1 MEWDVTMSA
10 SPAAPELAGIPNPF
24 RSGIV
29 RDAWDPD
36 WVDVPE
42 IHADAFREIRNAL
55 EDVSRGR
62 SIGVIVHGEP
72 GSGKTHLLNRLRRWC
87 QQNGAIFS
95 GLRLQC
101 PPEMLWRH
109 LRREFVED
117 LLQLLPDGSRPL
129 DRLAAVDSDH
139 IHSRCGLALATVLT
153 HWRQGRF
160 LRESRAWLRGDALPE
175 RLLEEMGL
183 WAAPELDAEAEQEAW
198 VVLME
203 LIALAAP
210 APVVL
215 ALDQVEAL
223 QANAQD
229 DRGLRRLGAAVS
241 ALHDETRNVLI
252 VSCMQTSFLP
262 VLRAALLGADLDR
275 MGERIL
281 ELAPLDPSKA
291 RLLLQARLDAEP
303 ALRHHPVRQSQP
315 LWPFDEEDLARSLI
329 PEAAGQV
336 TPRRLIYAARDL
348 FEQRRSGAP
357 PRPRPEPEPFLAAEL
372 ERRTARAMER
382 GRWEGDDFL
391 LDALRRLMP
400 LLGWRSLEP
409 RPPGVDLELEKEGRR
424 LLLVVFNRPALT
436 GVPQRLKKLAQL
448 DRLDQLRLI
457 RAQDLPLS
465 RTAVKTAQ
473 LLEQLER
480 DGARLVRASNE
491 VLATLE
497 ACRTLLADAAAGDLH
512 ADGETLGR
520 EFVENWLRDRLPDE
534 VREWL
539 AGLESAGQAK
549 EDGAEAMVDA
559 LIECVRQHKVI
570 SVEEAAQRLGCT
582 AGEVARYADQAQD
595 AVAAVG
601 QPPEVL
607 FERCGG

>member
-1 MEWDVTMSA
+1 MEWDDTMSA

-29 RDAWDPD
+29 HDAWDPD

-42 IHADAFREIRNAL
+42 IHADAFHVIRDAL
-55 EDVSRGR
+55 QEVGQGR
-62 SIGVIVHGEP
+62 SVGVIVHGEP

-87 QQNGAIFS
+87 QQSGAIFS

-101 PPEMLWRH
+101 APEMLWRH
-109 LRREFVED
+109 LRREFAED
-117 LLQLLPDGSRPL
+117 LLQPLPDGSRPL
-129 DRLAAVDSDH
+129 DQLAAVDPERLH
-139 IHSRCGLALATVLT
+139 ECCGFALATALS

-160 LRESRAWLRGDALPE
+160 LRECRAWLRGDPLPD

-183 WAAPELDAEAEQEAW
+183 GAAEGLDAEAEQEAW
-198 VVLME
+198 IVLRE
-203 LIALAAP
+203 LIQLAGP

-223 QANAQD
+223 QANAHD
-229 DRGLRRLGAAVS
+229 DRGLRRLGAAVA

-262 VLRAALLGADLDR
+262 SLRAALLQADLDR
-275 MGERIL
+275 MGERTL
-281 ELAPLDPSKA
+281 ELHPLQPSKA

-303 ALRHHPVRQSQP
+303 ALRRHPMRRSQP
-315 LWPFDEEDLARSLI
+315 LWPFTDEDLKSLI
-329 PEAAGQV
+329 PEATGRV
-336 TPRRLIYAARDL
+336 TPRRLIYDARDL

-357 PRPRPEPEPFLAAEL
+357 ARPRPEPEPFLAAEL

-382 GRWEGDDFL
+382 ARWEGDDFL

-424 LLLVVFNRPALT
+424 LLLTVFNRPALT

-457 RAQDLPLS
+457 RARDLPLS

-473 LLEQLER
+473 LLQQLER
-480 DGARLVRASNE
+480 DGARLVRVSNE

-520 EFVENWLRDRLPDE
+520 EFVEHWLRDRLPAEARD
-534 VREWL
+534 WL
-539 AGLESAGQAK
+539 AGLEAAGEAG
-549 EDGAEAMVDA
+549 EEGAEAMVDA

-570 SVEEAAQRLGCT
+570 SVEEAAQKLGCT

-601 QPPEVL
+601 QPPAVL
-607 FERCGG
+607 FERCSG